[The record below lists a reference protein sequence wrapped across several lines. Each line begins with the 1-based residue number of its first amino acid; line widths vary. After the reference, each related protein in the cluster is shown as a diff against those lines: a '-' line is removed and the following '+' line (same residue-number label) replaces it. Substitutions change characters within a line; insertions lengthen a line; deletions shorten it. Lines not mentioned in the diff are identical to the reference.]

1 VNLKNL
7 AKYGKWSRVK
17 HGEGSLDYG
26 FVRSPTYIIIDQ
38 NAIEDVLERLID
50 ISIKDLK
57 RQAKK
62 SGKEVSDDMIEFVKD
77 YTSGRLEPMSITEF
91 KDIVFRTF
99 YDVKDFS
106 YTSFTGMFPR
116 TVTPKSFDE
125 LPKYDKEFWIEIYNR
140 GVATLRLNG
149 VLSLLE
155 EFEKYPEIQVKE
167 FYHLTQDNKE
177 YPNIILMRGEDD
189 KNYFFNADII
199 SFVLKYIDADDIV
212 VSVYG
217 SDFFVCKF
225 YSGGDLMAV
234 IAGYRI
240 TDLVNTDIDELKK
253 SIEIGESMFNSIEEI
268 KV

>member
-1 VNLKNL
+1 MNLKNL
-7 AKYGKWSRVK
+7 AKYGKASK
-17 HGEGSLDYG
+17 IKKGEGSLDYG

-50 ISIKDLK
+50 ISIKDLEK
-57 RQAKK
+57 QAKK
-62 SGKEVSDDMIEFVKD
+62 SGKEISDDMIKFVRD
-77 YTSGRLEPMSITEF
+77 YTIGKIEPMSIAEF

-125 LPKYDKEFWIEIYNR
+125 LPKYDKDFWTEIYNR
-140 GVATLRLNG
+140 GIATLRLNG

-167 FYHLTQDNKE
+167 FYYLTQDDKE
-177 YPNIILMRGEDD
+177 CQNIILMKGANN

-199 SFVLKYIDADDIV
+199 AFVLKYIDADNV
-212 VSVYG
+212 VISEYD
-217 SDFFVCKF
+217 SYFMCKF

-234 IAGYRI
+234 VAGYRI
-240 TDLVNTDIDELKK
+240 PNMADTDIDELKK